1 MPPKYFPLI
10 LLLCLL
16 FTGADYSHAAG
27 KLVAAVLTSD
37 LSRYKDAH
45 RTFIKTLAQKGYDE
59 STIEII
65 TQTPNPDPI
74 SWANA
79 IRKFNAIGADIIITY
94 GAPVT
99 LAALRE
105 SDVTP
110 IVFVDVYDP
119 VETGIT
125 RSMLAP
131 GGNLTGISSKVPMI
145 TLIRTVMTLKQI
157 KTMGVLYSSREVGS
171 VVQLKEAKRIAAQLG
186 LAVVEANII
195 SMSGIGNALA
205 SFTSTPVDCIYVSE
219 SASGSRGLEKI
230 IQKSNE
236 YKIPVVSQMPGAAN
250 KGALVALEIDPTEQ
264 GQVAAEYAVKILGG
278 KKPGQIPIATPK
290 KIELI
295 INMKTAK
302 NLDIHVP
309 FTVLSEST
317 KIIK

>member
-1 MPPKYFPLI
+1 MLLRYFPLM
-10 LLLCLL
+10 LLLCLI
-16 FTGADYSHAAG
+16 FTGAEYSHAAG

-45 RTFIKTLAQKGYDE
+45 RAFIKALAQKGYDE
-59 STIEII
+59 SAIEII

-79 IRKFNAIGADIIITY
+79 IRKYNAIGADIIITY

-105 SDVTP
+105 TAGIP

-119 VETGIT
+119 VETGIA

-145 TLIRTVMTLKQI
+145 TLIKTVMELKQI
-157 KTMGVLYSSREVGS
+157 RTIGVLYSSREVGS

-186 LAVVEANII
+186 LSVVEANII
-195 SMSGIGNALA
+195 SMPGIGNALA
-205 SFTSTPVDCIYVSE
+205 ALFSAHVDCIYVSE
-219 SASGSRGLEKI
+219 SASGSRGIEKI
-230 IQKSNE
+230 IHRAND
-236 YKIPVVSQMPGAAN
+236 YMIPVVSQMPGSAN
-250 KGALVALEIDPTEQ
+250 KGVLVSLEIDPLEQ
-264 GQVAAEYAVKILGG
+264 GQVAAEYAAKILGG
-278 KKPGQIPIATPK
+278 KKPGQIPITTPK

-295 INMKTAK
+295 INMKAAK
-302 NLDIHVP
+302 TLDIHVP
-309 FTVLSEST
+309 FTVLSAAT